1 MMIPWLHFTGGD
13 NLYFKSVHPSS
24 KGAIAG
30 ACLVLVLLAIFE
42 RWVSAMRAVLEAHWR
57 KRALAIISRRSAESD
72 TPQSCDDSEKSM
84 DVDAQTGAQGVSRIP
99 SRLPKSARMIA
110 PFIPAHDIPRG
121 VVHTL
126 QAFLSYTLML
136 AVMTFNASYVIS
148 IVIGLGIGEMLF
160 GRMGSAMNIL

>member
-1 MMIPWLHFTGGD
+1 MSHHESLNCT
-13 NLYFKSVHPSS
+13 
-24 KGAIAG
+24 
-30 ACLVLVLLAIFE
+30 CLTC
-42 RWVSAMRAVLEAHWR
+42 MCG
-57 KRALAIISRRSAESD
+57 RALAIISRRSAESD

-99 SRLPKSARMIA
+99 SRLPRSARMIA

-136 AVMTFNASYVIS
+136 AVMYVL
-148 IVIGLGIGEMLF
+148 VICLPVE
-160 GRMGSAMNIL
+160 SSS